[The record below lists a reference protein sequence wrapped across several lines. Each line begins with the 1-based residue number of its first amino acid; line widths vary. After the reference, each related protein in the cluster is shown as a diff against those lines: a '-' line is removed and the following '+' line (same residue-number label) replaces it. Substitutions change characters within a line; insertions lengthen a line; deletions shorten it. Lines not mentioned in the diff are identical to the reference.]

1 MFQHCTRS
9 LAWMPDELSPAHNI
23 VCSGSSVWHRSV
35 EEKLCLVWKPTR
47 PIKLS
52 GRALYDDG
60 QMIRPIKLSGRAS
73 YDAGQIPR
81 AELPGRAAS
90 GAPGPRSSGPP
101 HGGHTGL
108 VPGSGEERCLRAAG
122 STHIWRHSELFS
134 PVNTKTSEIASAA
147 VVTYYVA
154 LIGCRSIQLSEEA
167 FYFLVRVETRPI
179 ITAQWSGLRLTFWLE
194 LWVWQRQATRSLKLL
209 YFQSRDWT
217 LNTDV
222 SKLFWDSEAI

>member
-1 MFQHCTRS
+1 
-9 LAWMPDELSPAHNI
+9 MPDELSPAHNI
-23 VCSGSSVWHRSV
+23 VCWGCLVWPRSV
-35 EEKLCLVWKPTR
+35 EEKLWPITKPIR

-52 GRALYDDG
+52 GWALYDDE

-81 AELPGRAAS
+81 AELPGRRAPGPQGSRAAGPRS
-90 GAPGPRSSGPP
+90 SGPRSSGPP

-134 PVNTKTSEIASAA
+134 PVNTKTSERASTA

-167 FYFLVRVETRPI
+167 FYFLVR
-179 ITAQWSGLRLTFWLE
+179 
-194 LWVWQRQATRSLKLL
+194 LKH
-209 YFQSRDWT
+209 
-217 LNTDV
+217 
-222 SKLFWDSEAI
+222 AP

>member
-1 MFQHCTRS
+1 MTTEGYQRFSFMFGGEGWCEV
-9 LAWMPDELSPAHNI
+9 AWMPDELSPAHNI

-35 EEKLCLVWKPTR
+35 EEKLCLVRKPTR

-52 GRALYDDG
+52 GRALYDDE

-81 AELPGRAAS
+81 AELLGRERGSRAAGPRGLPGR
-90 GAPGPRSSGPP
+90 GSSGPP

-134 PVNTKTSEIASAA
+134 PVITKTSERASAA

-154 LIGCRSIQLSEEA
+154 LFGCRSIQLSEEA
-167 FYFLVRVETRPI
+167 FYFLVR
-179 ITAQWSGLRLTFWLE
+179 
-194 LWVWQRQATRSLKLL
+194 LKH
-209 YFQSRDWT
+209 
-217 LNTDV
+217 
-222 SKLFWDSEAI
+222 AP